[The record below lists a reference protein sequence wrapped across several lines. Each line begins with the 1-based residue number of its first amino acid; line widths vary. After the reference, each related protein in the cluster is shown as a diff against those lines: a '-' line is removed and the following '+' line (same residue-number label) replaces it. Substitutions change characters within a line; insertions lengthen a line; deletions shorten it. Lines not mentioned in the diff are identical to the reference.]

1 MIKIYCHTR
10 KFNDGYKAWEL
21 YFCPICKK
29 VHISSGSTNV
39 CPFCKKDT
47 PTINIDDTT
56 NSDKG
61 VHGTNVFV
69 SLSNVSAPFLSLKIR
84 VWLPSAST
92 VTVPV
97 LPDNSIGISSLSF
110 KV

>member
-1 MIKIYCHTR
+1 MVTKMIKIYCHTR

-29 VHISSGSTNV
+29 VHIPSGSTNV

-56 NSDKG
+56 YSDKG

-69 SLSNVSAPFLSLKIR
+69 SLSYGDIKKEPLIEIDDEYESNCNNKKP
-84 VWLPSAST
+84 LPSWKGFL
-92 VTVPV
+92 V
-97 LPDNSIGISSLSF
+97 
-110 KV
+110 